1 MIYHHGLTKQVCSRG
16 QKGEAIILSPTFFK
30 FYKKSG
36 SKPALVPEN
45 EDSIDFGRFIGLK
58 LQIEIKRSL
67 KGSFQK
73 RKEKNKSQ
81 SINLFISTT
90 YHPTDSKDQ
99 SKFNNFISSIYDTTP
114 KSYFLISGQDMNAN
128 IGTRENKICKSI
140 GPFGINN
147 RNAKGA
153 EAVNILRIR
162 NLHAPLTFY
171 QHK

>member
-1 MIYHHGLTKQVCSRG
+1 
-16 QKGEAIILSPTFFK
+16 
-30 FYKKSG
+30 
-36 SKPALVPEN
+36 
-45 EDSIDFGRFIGLK
+45 
-58 LQIEIKRSL
+58 
-67 KGSFQK
+67 
-73 RKEKNKSQ
+73 
-81 SINLFISTT
+81 
-90 YHPTDSKDQ
+90 
-99 SKFNNFISSIYDTTP
+99 
-114 KSYFLISGQDMNAN
+114 MNAN